1 MTIFDPLPLATT
13 GQKEGNYNGNLDE
26 SPSSQFF
33 LLSKVLGRFFSR
45 KVNKV
50 YLNLP
55 PGLKTISHQLIE
67 PNSKQEAVSLKVQ
80 YQRLIKKLGGSEGE
94 VNGVN
99 LFPVRRGSFHQGHL
113 PFPGALLERKYSPR
127 RVSLITRKALEKAEV
142 FGEKEIYADGTFF
155 KVRGR
160 SSLWPGK
167 R

>member
-55 PGLKTISHQLIE
+55 PGLKTISLQLIE

-80 YQRLIKKLGGSEGE
+80 YQKLIKELG
-94 VNGVN
+94 
-99 LFPVRRGSFHQGHL
+99 L
-113 PFPGALLERKYSPR
+113 
-127 RVSLITRKALEKAEV
+127 
-142 FGEKEIYADGTFF
+142 
-155 KVRGR
+155 
-160 SSLWPGK
+160 
-167 R
+167 